1 MIIWKLKIELAEN
14 WGVEGGSIQLGFNEL
29 RLLHYNRNHF
39 TEPQSNLISIKL
51 SGCVERI

>member
-51 SGCVERI
+51 SGCVERN